1 MDRPHHPP
9 TGNGFVF
16 DSLTISA
23 LSRAL
28 NGLSLRQQA
37 ISDNTSPTSTRRS
50 QPVAVSRYQLE
61 PETAAALP
69 DEGTLV
75 DAFTRELARE
85 DEEPGELT

>member
-23 LSRAL
+23 LSSAL

-37 ISDNTSPTSTRRS
+37 ISDNIANVNTP
-50 QPVAVSRYQLE
+50 
-61 PETAAALP
+61 
-69 DEGTLV
+69 
-75 DAFTRELARE
+75 
-85 DEEPGELT
+85 